1 MASNFVGHLRWSIS
15 ITYGTLADF
24 GSLQP
29 GKLKNG
35 LEIPGLIT
43 MVYYINFGGHVPKIV
58 WADLTKT
65 AMGRLRGPI
74 WRVCPLVVFDLNTFC
89 IFSPL

>member
-1 MASNFVGHLRWSIS
+1 
-15 ITYGTLADF
+15 
-24 GSLQP
+24 
-29 GKLKNG
+29 
-35 LEIPGLIT
+35 